1 MSQDSQ
7 IAQDPSSDI
16 LHSFQHDAPTDI
28 AATAPKEKTPKKR
41 SRVVVWA
48 MGTAVCVSLG
58 VGMGELVVRLFPALM
73 PVHKQLMEFAVHS
86 PYRGVVLDDDV
97 GFLRSPNLRQVVQT
111 RDYTDVDET
120 DGKGFSNVEPWP
132 ERPAMVFLGDSM
144 VVGTGVGVWGS
155 FPRLIAGMMDTTA
168 VNLALAGAGPERQFA
183 VYRKFGM
190 GLRPRHV
197 ITCVYLPS
205 DFTNDRHFASWIREG
220 KPTNYDE
227 FRLRPA
233 PPKSASFIS
242 SLQQSAEKS
251 WLFMLGRD
259 LIMRWLPGYIPDRYR
274 FDDGYQILL
283 NRETIAFAME
293 NAAPEDPRIEELL
306 VSLDKMRKLVV
317 QGASTMSVVLMP
329 SSAELFGLP
338 AGVTAGNLV
347 LRTRQRLQEAGFS
360 VLDLYPA
367 LRRAGQTRSPYFRT
381 DGHFNEYGHR
391 VVAETF
397 VSWFRRGLPET
408 VQLTSP
414 GTRR

>member
-1 MSQDSQ
+1 MSQDRQ
-7 IAQDPSSDI
+7 IAKDPSSDI
-16 LHSFQHDAPTDI
+16 LHSFQHDDPADI
-28 AATAPKEKTPKKR
+28 AATAPKEKISKKR

-48 MGTAVCVSLG
+48 MGIAVCVPLS
-58 VGMGELVVRLFPALM
+58 VGLGELVVRLFPALM
-73 PVHKQLMEFAVHS
+73 PVHKQFMEIAVHS
-86 PYRGVVLDDDV
+86 PYRAVVSDDDV
-97 GFLRSPNLRQVVQT
+97 GFLRPPNLRRVVET
-111 RDYTDVDET
+111 RDFTDVDET
-120 DGKGFSNVEPWP
+120 DGKGFPNVEPWP

-144 VVGTGVGVWGS
+144 VMGTGVGVWAS
-155 FPRLIAGMMDTTA
+155 FPRLIAGMMDTTE
-168 VNLALAGAGPERQFA
+168 VNLALPGAGPERQFA

-197 ITCVYLPS
+197 ITCVYLTS
-205 DFTNDRHFASWIREG
+205 DFKNDRHFASWIREG
-220 KPTNYDE
+220 KPTNYNE
-227 FRLRPA
+227 FRPGPA
-233 PPKSASFIS
+233 APKSTSFIS

-274 FDDGYQILL
+274 FDDGSQILL
-283 NRETIAFAME
+283 DRNTIAFAM
-293 NAAPEDPRIEELL
+293 AAPEDASIGELL
-306 VSLDKMRKLVV
+306 VSVDKIRKLVV
-317 QGASTMSVVLMP
+317 QGASTLSVVLLP
-329 SSAELFGLP
+329 SREELFGMP
-338 AGVTAGNLV
+338 AGVTAGDLV